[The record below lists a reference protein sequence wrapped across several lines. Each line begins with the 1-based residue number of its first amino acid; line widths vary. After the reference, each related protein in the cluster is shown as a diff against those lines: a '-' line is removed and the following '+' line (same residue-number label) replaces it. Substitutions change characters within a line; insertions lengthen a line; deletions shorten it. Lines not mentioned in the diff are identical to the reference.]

1 MSIGKRILYYLA
13 GVGIGVI
20 LLMYFVGG
28 SGASCDYAYGPNAR
42 VLKNIRLKDKE
53 FSPEV
58 LQGLKNR
65 RLDTADLAVL
75 YKEGDVLFG
84 ESDTKRDSCKL
95 YAIKGLVKEQEL
107 KFKVENCDS
116 VARFIHLE

>member
-42 VLKNIRLKDKE
+42 VLKNIRLKNKSY
-53 FSPEV
+53 SPQV

-65 RLDTADLAVL
+65 RLDTADLALL
-75 YKEGDVLFG
+75 YQEGDVLFG
-84 ESDTKRDSCKL
+84 ESDTKRDSCTL
-95 YAIKGLVKEQEL
+95 YAIKGLIKEQEL
-107 KFKVENCDS
+107 KFQVENCDS
-116 VARFIHLE
+116 LARCIHLE

>member
-1 MSIGKRILYYLA
+1 MSIGKRILYYLI

-42 VLKNIRLKDKE
+42 VLKNIRLKEKT

-58 LQGLKNR
+58 LQGLKDR
-65 RLDTADLAVL
+65 SLDTADLKPL
-75 YKEGDVLFG
+75 YREGDVLFS

-95 YAIKGLVKEQEL
+95 YAIQATIKEQAL

-116 VARFIHLE
+116 VARFIALQ

>member
-42 VLKNIRLKDKE
+42 VLKNIRLKNKSY
-53 FSPEV
+53 SPQV
-58 LQGLKNR
+58 LQGLKDR
-65 RLDTADLAVL
+65 RLDTADLALL
-75 YKEGDVLFG
+75 YQEGDVLFG

-95 YAIKGLVKEQEL
+95 YAIKGLIKEQEL
-107 KFKVENCDS
+107 KFQVENCDS
-116 VARFIHLE
+116 LARFIHLE

>member
-42 VLKNIRLKDKE
+42 VLKNIRLKNKSY
-53 FSPEV
+53 SPQV

-65 RLDTADLAVL
+65 RLDTADLALL
-75 YKEGDVLFG
+75 YQEGDVLFG

-95 YAIKGLVKEQEL
+95 YAIKGLIKEQEL
-107 KFKVENCDS
+107 KFQVENCDS
-116 VARFIHLE
+116 LARFIHLE

>member
-42 VLKNIRLKDKE
+42 VLKNIRLKNKTY
-53 FSPEV
+53 SPQV
-58 LQGLKNR
+58 LQGLKDR
-65 RLDTADLAVL
+65 KLDTADLAVL
-75 YKEGDVLFG
+75 YQEGDVLFG
-84 ESDTKRDSCKL
+84 ESDTKLDSCKL
-95 YAIKGLVKEQEL
+95 YAIKGLIKEQEL

-116 VARFIHLE
+116 LARFIHLE